1 MRHGFGPY
9 IPHRINYLLQKPHP
23 CPLDN
28 FSTVSD
34 FAENLELLQP
44 SNPRRGATLGRA
56 GSPSIKLLLVKHSFY
71 ERWSGFPMRFQFDC
85 GRRMSNSRVGFGS
98 SPGT

>member
-44 SNPRRGATLGRA
+44 SNQPRVPLLRRTRA
-56 GSPSIKLLLVKHSFY
+56 SAPPS
-71 ERWSGFPMRFQFDC
+71 
-85 GRRMSNSRVGFGS
+85 S
-98 SPGT
+98 SCS